1 MWYSNYTLIDGSLDI
16 SVYLYDIIWIHYN
29 WVILTQQDS
38 EGQGCP
44 FCRAEIKGTE
54 QIVVDPFDPKRQH
67 KAGSTGNLVELD
79 EDEEVADTSE

>member
-1 MWYSNYTLIDGSLDI
+1 MLFYLLLIHSHGLFP
-16 SVYLYDIIWIHYN
+16 
-29 WVILTQQDS
+29 TPQDS

-67 KAGSTGNLVELD
+67 KASSFKQVVDLD
-79 EDEEVADTSE
+79 DDDDGADTSE